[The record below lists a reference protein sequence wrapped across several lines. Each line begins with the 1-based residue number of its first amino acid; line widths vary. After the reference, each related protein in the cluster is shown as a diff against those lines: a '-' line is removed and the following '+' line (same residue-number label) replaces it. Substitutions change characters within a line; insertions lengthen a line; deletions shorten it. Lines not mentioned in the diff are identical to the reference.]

1 MLEGFELPAGGLGL
15 SLLPLAVV
23 LGVDLRALPLLGD
36 VHLMVVRGLEE
47 IVEEVVLGEL
57 RKAGEVVVVGEAG
70 GVLLPV
76 QGALFLKVAHQ

>member
-1 MLEGFELPAGGLGL
+1 MLEGFELPADGLGL

-23 LGVDLRALPLLGD
+23 LGVDLGTLPLLGD
-36 VHLMVVRGLEE
+36 VHLVVVRGLEE

-57 RKAGEVVVVGEAG
+57 REAGEVMVGEAG

-76 QGALFLKVAHQ
+76 QGALFLEVAHQ